1 MRRRRNRIRKWLV
14 AAVAAGALGVPAA
27 AQARPLMGNEFAY
40 GNDGQQPV
48 LVSPRAPT
56 VTTTGGFD
64 WADAG
69 VGAGIAVA
77 ALLGGTAI
85 VLVSRHRGRL
95 AAL

>member
-1 MRRRRNRIRKWLV
+1 MRRRRYRIRKWLV
-14 AAVAAGALGVPAA
+14 VAAAAGALVIPAA
-27 AQARPLMGNEFAY
+27 AQARPLSGNEFAY
-40 GNDGQQPV
+40 GNGGQQPV
-48 LVSPRAPT
+48 LVSPKPPT

-77 ALLGGTAI
+77 ALIGGTAI
-85 VLVSRHRGRL
+85 VLGARHRGRL